1 MMLLVLGCAG
11 CVNLPHPDPDMPCTV
26 QTNNEAQALAL
37 MQAQSTALMGT
48 AFIPGNKVT
57 LLEDGTATYAAM
69 LAEISHASI
78 RIDMESYE
86 FDGDIAN
93 KFADL
98 LIQKAQQGVQVHL
111 IYDDFGTNAPAAL
124 FDRLR
129 QAGVL
134 VVKYNPLNPAQMKT
148 LDINKRD
155 HRKLLVIDDQVMF
168 TGGVNI
174 AQVYENHHSS
184 YKIIKT
190 PEALPWRDTDVE
202 IIGPVANVFDS
213 LFVQTWQE
221 QKGAPLPLVTV
232 TPRSSGT
239 SIVQALDGSPRD
251 GNPAIY
257 RTLLTAMSAAHKSI
271 HLTTGFFAPPPDMIE
286 AMKCAARRGVDV
298 RVIVPSISNSDTT
311 ITAGRAD
318 YEGLLKAGV
327 HIYERQGAV
336 LHAKTAVIDGQWSV
350 VGSSNLDWRSV
361 VYNNEIDAVIMGPD
375 FGAQMETMFAK
386 DQAASRQITPGI
398 WSHRG
403 FGERLKEFRAR
414 LVTFLL

>member
-1 MMLLVLGCAG
+1 MILVAGCAG
-11 CVNLPHPDPDMPCTV
+11 CVHLPHPDPDMPCTV
-26 QTNNEAQALAL
+26 ATSTEAQALAL

-57 LLEDGTATYAAM
+57 LLENGAATYQAM
-69 LAEISHASI
+69 LDEISHASI

-98 LIQKAQQGVQVHL
+98 LMLKAEQGVQVHL
-111 IYDDFGTNAPAAL
+111 VYDDFGTNAPAAM

-155 HRKLLVIDDQVMF
+155 HRKLLVIDDQVVF

-174 AQVYENHHSS
+174 AQVYENHHVS
-184 YKIIKT
+184 YKNAKT

-202 IIGPVANVFDS
+202 INGPVASIFDS
-213 LFVQTWQE
+213 LFVQTWRE
-221 QKGAPLPLVTV
+221 QNGPMLLAMMVS
-232 TPRSSGT
+232 PRPDGT
-239 SIVQALDGSPRD
+239 STVQALDGSPRD

-257 RTLLTAMSAAHKSI
+257 KTLLTAMAAAHQSI

-298 RVIVPSISNSDTT
+298 RVIVPSISDSDTT

-318 YEGLLKAGV
+318 YDGLLKAGV

-361 VYNNEIDAVIMGPD
+361 VYNNEIDAVIMGPE
-375 FGAQMETMFAK
+375 FGAQMEAMFAK
-386 DQAASRQITPGI
+386 DQAASRQITPEI
-398 WSHRG
+398 WAHRG
-403 FGERLKEFRAR
+403 IGERLDELRAR

>member
-1 MMLLVLGCAG
+1 MILVAGCAG
-11 CVNLPHPDPDMPCTV
+11 CVHLPHPDPDMPCTV
-26 QTNNEAQALAL
+26 ATSTEAQALAL

-57 LLEDGTATYAAM
+57 LLENGAATYQAM
-69 LAEISHASI
+69 LDEISHASI

-98 LIQKAQQGVQVHL
+98 LMLKAEQGVQVHL
-111 IYDDFGTNAPAAL
+111 VYDDFGTNAPAAM

-134 VVKYNPLNPAQMKT
+134 VVKYNSLNPAQMKT

-155 HRKLLVIDDQVMF
+155 HRKLLVIDDQVVF

-174 AQVYENHHSS
+174 AQVYENHHVS
-184 YKIIKT
+184 YKNAKT

-202 IIGPVANVFDS
+202 INGPVASIFDS
-213 LFVQTWQE
+213 LFVQTWRE
-221 QKGAPLPLVTV
+221 QNGPMLLAMMVS
-232 TPRSSGT
+232 PRPDGT
-239 SIVQALDGSPRD
+239 STVQALDGSPRD

-257 RTLLTAMSAAHKSI
+257 KTLLTAMAAAHQSI

-298 RVIVPSISNSDTT
+298 RVIVPSISDSDTT

-318 YEGLLKAGV
+318 YDGLLKAGV
-327 HIYERQGAV
+327 HMYERQGAV

-361 VYNNEIDAVIMGPD
+361 VYNNEIDAVIMGPE
-375 FGAQMETMFAK
+375 FGAQMEAMFAK
-386 DQAASRQITPGI
+386 DQAASRQITPEI
-398 WSHRG
+398 WAHRG
-403 FGERLKEFRAR
+403 IGERLDELRAR